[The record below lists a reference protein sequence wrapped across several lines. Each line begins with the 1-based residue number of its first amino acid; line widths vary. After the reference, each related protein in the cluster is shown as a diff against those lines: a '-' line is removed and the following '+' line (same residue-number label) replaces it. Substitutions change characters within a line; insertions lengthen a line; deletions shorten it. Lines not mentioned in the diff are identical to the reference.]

1 MAADEI
7 DHGPV
12 FRRQFRD
19 AFLRFCQGDGDLL
32 VPRRGVDQEAL
43 LVERKLLAFDLKMCA
58 RIDLQ

>member
-19 AFLRFCQGDGDLL
+19 AFLRFCQGDGDIL
-32 VPRRGVDQEAL
+32 VPCRGFDQEAL
-43 LVERKLLAFDLKMCA
+43 LVERKLLAFDLKMYA